1 MSGFAEHLHVD
12 TTTPARPR
20 RRSLLASALLLGAS
34 APFAS
39 LSQPKPN
46 AMTPNINA
54 DAKLTTLINVFSVA
68 PEDRDR
74 LVALLKEGT
83 DAWISKV
90 PGFVSSSLHVSRDG
104 RRVVIYGQWRSADE
118 IVAMRQHPEMP
129 AYFERIKAIA
139 QMEAMTCD
147 VTYTVIA

>member
-1 MSGFAEHLHVD
+1 MPTQAPL
-12 TTTPARPR
+12 ARPG
-20 RRSLLASALLLGAS
+20 RRSLLAGGLALGAG
-34 APFAS
+34 APLAS
-39 LSQPKPN
+39 LSQPQPN
-46 AMTPNINA
+46 AMTPTINA

-104 RRVVIYGQWRSADE
+104 RRVVIYGQWRGADG
-118 IVAMRQHPEMP
+118 IAAMRQHPEMP
-129 AYFERIKAIA
+129 AYFERIKALA

-147 VTYTVIA
+147 VASTVVA

>member
-1 MSGFAEHLHVD
+1 
-12 TTTPARPR
+12 
-20 RRSLLASALLLGAS
+20 
-34 APFAS
+34 
-39 LSQPKPN
+39 
-46 AMTPNINA
+46 MTPQIDA

-68 PEDRDR
+68 PDDRDQ

-83 DAWISKV
+83 AAWISKV

-104 RRVVIYGQWRSADE
+104 QRVVIYGQWRSVDGIA
-118 IVAMRQHPEMP
+118 AMRQHPQMP

-147 VTYTVIA
+147 VMSTVAA

>member
-1 MSGFAEHLHVD
+1 MLKQH
-12 TTTPARPR
+12 PAGSR
-20 RRSLLASALLLGAS
+20 RRRLLSTALVLGAI
-34 APFAS
+34 APKAS

-46 AMTPNINA
+46 TMAPQINA
-54 DAKLTTLINVFSVA
+54 AANLTTLINVFSVA
-68 PEDRDR
+68 PEERDR

-104 RRVVIYGQWRSADE
+104 RRVVIYGQWRSADG
-118 IVAMRQHPEMP
+118 IAAMRQRPEMP
-129 AYFERIKAIA
+129 AYFERIKAIS

-147 VTYTVIA
+147 VASTVVA

>member
-1 MSGFAEHLHVD
+1 MLI
-12 TTTPARPR
+12 RPLAGAR
-20 RRSLLASALLLGAS
+20 RRRLLSTALVLGAS
-34 APFAS
+34 VPIPS
-39 LSQPKPN
+39 LSQPKTN
-46 AMTPNINA
+46 AMTPQINA
-54 DAKLTTLINVFSVA
+54 AANLTTLINVFSVA

-74 LVALLKEGT
+74 LVALLKDGT

-104 RRVVIYGQWRSADE
+104 RRVVIYGQWRSADG
-118 IVAMRQHPEMP
+118 IAAMRQRPEMP

-147 VTYTVIA
+147 VASTVVA